1 MVLVPRLSWLAATC
15 RRNSDS
21 VSNWPNK
28 ITAAPQYPLY
38 SATLTL
44 YGGKLVPYLL
54 DEAAGWGLNVEH
66 LREQL
71 HKARESGLCV
81 RAMVVINPGNPTGG
95 FWVSAEEHLVGEISR
110 GMGVWSFL
118 VKGVDV
124 ECSQALHARQG
135 GDHQSWLA
143 HGRVRDAGDTPWWR
157 V

>member
-1 MVLVPRLSWLAATC
+1 MHSRRWCDLTSSAGPFVERGRIPVRACHLSWLAAPC
-15 RRNSDS
+15 KRNSDS
-21 VSNWPNK
+21 STNLPHK

-95 FWVSAEEHLVGEISR
+95 CPLRRTS
-110 GMGVWSFL
+110 
-118 VKGVDV
+118 
-124 ECSQALHARQG
+124 
-135 GDHQSWLA
+135 
-143 HGRVRDAGDTPWWR
+143 
-157 V
+157 